1 MNTCIFNI
9 EDKDLKECAR
19 LYVNVF
25 NAEPW
30 NDKWTIETAY
40 NRLHDIYVSPKF
52 AGIKYVEEGII
63 KGAVFGNCE
72 QWYEGMHFNIREMF
86 VTNEL
91 QGKGIGSKMLKSLE
105 ERIQEFG
112 VNTIILFTEKNCHTD
127 RFYRKNG
134 FNELDFMS
142 MMEKN
147 I

>member
-1 MNTCIFNI
+1 MNTGTYNI
-9 EDKDLKECAR
+9 ERKELKECAK
-19 LYVNVF
+19 LYVKVF

-30 NDKWTIETAY
+30 NDKWTTETAY
-40 NRLHDIYVSPKF
+40 NRLYDIYASPRF
-52 AGIKYVEEGII
+52 LGIKYIEEGII

-91 QGKGIGSKMLKSLE
+91 QGKGIGSKILKALE
-105 ERIQEFG
+105 EKVKQFDVRN
-112 VNTIILFTEKNCHTD
+112 VILFTEKDCDTD

-134 FNELDFMS
+134 FNELGFMS

>member
-1 MNTCIFNI
+1 MNTGIFNI
-9 EDKDLKECAR
+9 ESKELRECAK

-30 NDKWTIETAY
+30 NDKWTTETAY
-40 NRLHDIYVSPKF
+40 KRLHDIYASPGF
-52 AGIKYVEEGII
+52 VGIKYIEEGII

-72 QWYEGMHFNIREMF
+72 QWYEGMHFNIKEMF

-91 QGKGIGSKMLKSLE
+91 QGKGIGSKILKALE
-105 ERIQEFG
+105 ERVKEFG
-112 VNTIILFTEKNCHTD
+112 VNSFILFTEKDCNTD

-134 FNELDFMS
+134 FSGLDFMS

>member
-1 MNTCIFNI
+1 M
-9 EDKDLKECAR
+9 
-19 LYVNVF
+19 YVSVF

-30 NDKWTIETAY
+30 NDKWTTETAY
-40 NRLHDIYVSPKF
+40 KRLHDIYVSPSF
-52 AGIKYVEEGII
+52 VGIKYIEEGVI

-72 QWYEGMHFNIREMF
+72 QWYKGMHFNIREMF

-91 QGKGIGSKMLKSLE
+91 QGKGIGSKILKELE
-105 ERIQEFG
+105 ERVKEFD
-112 VNTIILFTEKNCHTD
+112 VNSIILFTEKDCNTD

-142 MMEKN
+142 MMEKS